1 MEKNKMF
8 YITLVLVVCV
18 VFTGIGCFYLGTKFG
33 ENSSNVDK
41 KEGFDNK
48 GSNNDNKKDN
58 TSYIEELLS
67 VDISDITKMG
77 LYNYSK
83 SGKSSLKEYFNSL
96 NNSQKLDLAGLA
108 LGSEDLFK
116 NLEQNLINTYGS
128 NLGLEAKDFYYTGI
142 NVPMY
147 IYDSASGKYID
158 NEDAP
163 GIEFATNLGDISLY
177 NYRLKNIK
185 KDGDNYIVSYYGLYE
200 TNMYQLGPTWLKNNK
215 NIDRANVDNA
225 ESYGGDGTSIDYYL
239 ATAFNN
245 NKSDFLVFEY
255 IFNKK
260 NNNYYIVDFKV
271 R

>member
-41 KEGFDNK
+41 KEGIDNK
-48 GSNNDNKKDN
+48 ESNNDNKKDD

-108 LGSEDLFK
+108 LGSENLFK
-116 NLEQNLINTYGS
+116 DLKQNLINTYGS
-128 NLGLEAKDFYYTGI
+128 DLGVEAKDCYLSGDS
-142 NVPMY
+142 VPTFVY
-147 IYDSASGKYID
+147 NSTSDKFVFNENSGGTDIV
-158 NEDAP
+158 
-163 GIEFATNLGDISLY
+163 TNLGDISLY
-177 NYRLKNIK
+177 NYRLKNIQK
-185 KDGDNYIVSYYGLYE
+185 NGDNYIVSYYGLYE
-200 TNMYQLGPTWLKNNK
+200 TNMYGLGPTWLTNNK

-225 ESYGGDGTSIDYYL
+225 ESYGGDGTPIDYYL

-255 IFNKK
+255 TFNKK